1 MTKEEIKA
9 LQDWINEASG
19 DELEGIMDALIAIQ
33 AARLGGAGGGGMPP
47 PPVLPVDPELEDPE
61 VLGGEDSPEDDL
73 EVDDPENLLKKKS
86 KDDKSKD
93 ESDDDSKDTKDLPD
107 DSSTLDKSTDSDL
120 DDDTDSDLDD
130 DSEEAEK
137 SEIDGESED
146 KESETDKEK
155 KKETELV
162 DDEDSRVSDDLIKD
176 KRAEEAKKNEI
187 FRRKVDIATAK
198 KQLKRALGKIDKG
211 VAGEETDREEI
222 EKLTEELEELYSDL
236 KENPESA
243 LERMTK
249 EEFDAIIGKALDKAE
264 NLGVTHKKITDIDSR
279 LSKIAHDNEDETL
292 IDAAN
297 MEDAENRGKDPE
309 FQKQKA
315 REREAERIRK
325 SIEQEEEEGGSPFR
339 GDIETFKV
347 ELKKAIGDQISEMI
361 EVEEETYSRVNR
373 WHEEDDLALPGIRID
388 EIPENSK
395 PTIDV
400 YIDQSGSWTSADVR
414 RGLAA
419 IAEIAK
425 LEEENL
431 LKLKVYY
438 FSAILSQDAAAARAR
453 GEYECWD
460 MIIENILAKPKTKN
474 VIIMTDTDIGW
485 DWGVPGCHGCKKG
498 PGAVVESCVWFLW
511 KNGLRVPE
519 ASRKLRGRK
528 GTFEYSV

>member
-19 DELEGIMDALIAIQ
+19 DELEGIMDALSAIQ
-33 AARLGGAGGGGMPP
+33 AARLGGGGGGGMPP
-47 PPVLPVDPELEDPE
+47 PPVLPVDPDLEDPE
-61 VLGGEDSPEDDL
+61 VLGDEDSSEDDDL
-73 EVDDPENLLKKKS
+73 EIDDPENLLKKKS
-86 KDDKSKD
+86 KKD

-107 DSSTLDKSTDSDL
+107 DSSDLEKSTDSDL
-120 DDDTDSDLDD
+120 GDDP
-130 DSEEAEK
+130 EK
-137 SEIDGESED
+137 DGESGD
-146 KESETDKEK
+146 KKSETGEKE

-162 DDEDSRVSDDLIKD
+162 DDDDSRVSDDLTKD
-176 KRAEEAKKNEI
+176 KRAEEAKKNEV

-198 KQLKRALGKIDKG
+198 KQLKRALSKIDKG
-211 VAGEETDREEI
+211 IAGDETDREEI

-236 KENPESA
+236 KENPEGA

-249 EEFDAIIGKALDKAE
+249 EEFDAIISKALDKAE
-264 NLGVTHKKITDIDSR
+264 NLGVTHKKITDVESR
-279 LSKIAHDNEDETL
+279 LSKIEHDNEDETL

-297 MEDAENRGKDPE
+297 MEDSENRGKDPE

-325 SIEQEEEEGGSPFR
+325 SIEQEAEEGGSPFR

-361 EVEEETYSRVNR
+361 EVEEETYSRINR
-373 WHEEDDLALPGIRID
+373 WHEDDDLALPGIRID

-400 YIDQSGSWTSADVR
+400 YIDQSGSWTDADVK

-474 VIIMTDTDIGW
+474 VIIMTDTDIGH
-485 DWGVPGCHGCKKG
+485 DWGVPGCHGCIKG

-511 KNGLRVPE
+511 KNGRRVPE